1 MLQRPTDE
9 SNPADRFALASD
21 RLRAARVFWRQEGL
35 TASGIELLQEA
46 VERYFKGFLIA
57 NGWRLVK
64 THDLEVL
71 LQEAIVRD
79 ARFDQFRP
87 LAMELTEDFFAQQFY
102 PGEDLTSVGQNFA
115 THLGQTEQLAKL
127 IEHLLPQF
135 FPQSPPE

>member
-9 SNPADRFALASD
+9 SNPADWFALASD
-21 RLRAARVFWRQEGL
+21 RLQAVRVLWRQEGL

-46 VERYFKGFLIA
+46 VERYLKGFLIA

-71 LQEAIVRD
+71 LHEAIARD

-87 LAMELTEDFFAQQFY
+87 LAMELTEDFFAQHY
-102 PGEDLTSVGQNFA
+102 PGEDLTAVGQNFED
-115 THLGQTEQLAKL
+115 HLRQTEQLVKL
-127 IEHLLPQF
+127 IEQTLPQF
-135 FPQSPPE
+135 FPKSPPE